1 MPSVRLLPP
10 CVVDLQCAYAF
21 QACCKSTSE
30 GHVRAR
36 VSSHRSWPRGPS
48 SPFSCPSCVK
58 KQAGLDPNFDF
69 VFLQVETDVSF
80 WHTYLL
86 PVLAATR
93 QTLRRVERREM
104 ARWQVQS
111 DPPLC
116 ERVWRERASAQA
128 EERPVVEPGCTLH
141 CTFAFAI
148 PPPLLARA
156 QKLRCVLTM
165 RNEETGA
172 PCRAT
177 RS

>member
-1 MPSVRLLPP
+1 M
-10 CVVDLQCAYAF
+10 
-21 QACCKSTSE
+21 
-30 GHVRAR
+30 
-36 VSSHRSWPRGPS
+36 SSHRSWPRGPS

-58 KQAGLDPNFDF
+58 KQAGLDLPNFDF
-69 VFLQVETDVSF
+69 VFLHVETDVSF

-93 QTLRRVERREM
+93 QTLRREM

-128 EERPVVEPGCTLH
+128 EERPVVGPGCTLH

>member
-1 MPSVRLLPP
+1 MCPFGIRTY
-10 CVVDLQCAYAF
+10 CQYW
-21 QACCKSTSE
+21 
-30 GHVRAR
+30 HV
-36 VSSHRSWPRGPS
+36 
-48 SPFSCPSCVK
+48 
-58 KQAGLDPNFDF
+58 L
-69 VFLQVETDVSF
+69 
-80 WHTYLL
+80 
-86 PVLAATR
+86 LAATR
-93 QTLRRVERREM
+93 QTLRREM